1 MAAQLKTVR
10 QLIRVTTTYFEEKGV
25 ESARLNAERLLADAL
40 GLSRLELYFQHDRP
54 VVGEELA
61 RYRDYVRLRGTGVP
75 LQTILGETEFYSRPF
90 KVEAGVFIPRPETER
105 LVEVAIELLTPPDH
119 RLLAPLAVEVGCGTG
134 VIAVTLAAEIPQL
147 EVYPTDVDSGA
158 VALGKHNAHRHGVAA
173 RVHCLV
179 GNRFDPLPQR
189 LHEGFD
195 LLVSNPPYIR
205 RAEIDDLPV
214 EVAQHD
220 PRAALDGGEDG
231 LIFYRA
237 LAAGAVHW
245 LRPGGHLAVEIGA
258 DQAPEVTDIL
268 TRSGAE
274 DLAVTEDYAG
284 LPRVLTARFG
294 RGQDGT

>member
-61 RYRDYVRLRGTGVP
+61 RYRDYVRMRATGVP

-90 KVEAGVFIPRPETER
+90 KVEAGVFVPRPETER
-105 LVEVAIELLTPPDH
+105 LVEVAIGLLTPPDH
-119 RLLAPLAVEVGCGTG
+119 RLLAPVAVEVGCGTG
-134 VIAVTLAAEIPQL
+134 VIAVTLAVEIPQL
-147 EVYPTDVDSGA
+147 EVYATDVDTGA
-158 VALGKHNAHRHGVAA
+158 VALGNHNAHRHGVSA

-189 LHEGFD
+189 LHEGVD

-205 RAEIDDLPV
+205 RAEIDGLPV

-231 LIFYRA
+231 LVFYRA

-245 LRPGGHLAVEIGA
+245 LRSGGHLAVEIGA
-258 DQAPEVTDIL
+258 DQAQEVTDIL
-268 TRSGAE
+268 MRSGAE